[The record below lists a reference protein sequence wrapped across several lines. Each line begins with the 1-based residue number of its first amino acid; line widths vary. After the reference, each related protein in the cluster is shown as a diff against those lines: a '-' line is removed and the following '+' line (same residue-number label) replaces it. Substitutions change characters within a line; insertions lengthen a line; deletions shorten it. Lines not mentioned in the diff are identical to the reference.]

1 MAAISTMLPLGIE
14 APDFTLTST
23 DGSSKSLDDFE
34 AASAL
39 LVMFICNHCPYVKH
53 VETGLT
59 QLADDYLGRGVA
71 MVGICSNDPNAYPDD
86 APAQLA
92 AQKQRA
98 GFAFPYLID
107 ETQEVARAYRAACT
121 PDFFLFDDH
130 RRLVYRGQMD
140 DSRPGSGS
148 PVTGGDLRAA
158 LDAVLTGR
166 PVSDEQRPSMGC
178 SIKWRSGNAP
188 DYRS

>member
-14 APDFTLTST
+14 APDFSLAAT
-23 DGSSKSLDDFE
+23 DGSKKSLDDFE

-53 VETGLT
+53 VEAALAE
-59 QLADDYLGRGVA
+59 LADDYMERGVA
-71 MVGICSNDPNAYPDD
+71 VVGICSNDPNAYPDD
-86 APAQLA
+86 ALAQLA
-92 AQKQRA
+92 AQKERA
-98 GFAFPYLID
+98 GFPFPYLID
-107 ETQEVARAYRAACT
+107 ETQEVARAYQAACT
-121 PDFFLFDDH
+121 PDFFLFDDD

-148 PVTGGDLRAA
+148 PVTGRDLRAA

-166 PVSDEQRPSMGC
+166 SVSDQQRPSMGC
-178 SIKWRSGNAP
+178 SIKWTTG
-188 DYRS
+188 